1 MFRFLQTDIRE
12 QKKYQTRIQTS
23 VEKTVN
29 DLRYEI
35 CLKIV
40 WKLKLTFLLS
50 EILLFFFKQKYIFFL
65 ETYFFK
71 IPKNLIASTEVSN
84 AALVKL
90 TDWIIKNDHVINC
103 ALFFCN
109 W

>member
-12 QKKYQTRIQTS
+12 QKKYETRIQTS
-23 VEKTVN
+23 VGKTVN
-29 DLRYEI
+29 DLHYEI
-35 CLKIV
+35 CLKTV

-50 EILLFFFKQKYIFFL
+50 EILLFLFKQKYIFFL

-71 IPKNLIASTEVSN
+71 IPKNLIASTKVSN

-103 ALFFCN
+103 ALFFCK